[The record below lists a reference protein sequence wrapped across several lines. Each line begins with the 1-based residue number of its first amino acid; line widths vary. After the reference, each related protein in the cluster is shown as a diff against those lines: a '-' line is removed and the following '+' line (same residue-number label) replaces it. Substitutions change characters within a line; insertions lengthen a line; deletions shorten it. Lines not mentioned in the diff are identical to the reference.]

1 MKVLVIGS
9 GSREHALVL
18 ALSRDPQVDAV
29 IAAPGNPGIAAIAH
43 TEAVD
48 VNDSAA
54 VTALAE
60 TLDVDLV
67 VIGPEAP
74 LVAGVADALRESS
87 FPVFGPS
94 SEAAVLEGSKAFA
107 KEVMESANVPT
118 ARTVVAYTPEEA
130 AAALD
135 DFGTPYVVKADGLA
149 AGKGVVVTS
158 DRAEA
163 LTHATSCLEVSDRVV
178 IEDYLDGPEVS
189 LFVLSDGQHTVP
201 LAPAQDFKR
210 ISDGDTG
217 PNTGGMGAY
226 SPLPWIPAGTV
237 DEIVDTVAQPVVDE
251 MTRRGTPFVGL
262 LYCGLALTSKG
273 LRVVEFNVRFGDP
286 ETQSVLARLRS
297 PLGQTMLAAAEG
309 RLDEVGELEWDPR
322 TSVTVVM
329 AAENYPNTPRTGDII
344 RGLNTAD
351 GLEDVHILHAGTA
364 RATDT
369 GAGFAPEDTVIS
381 EDVAETGDIVTA
393 GGRVL
398 SIVSLGSGLDEARA
412 KAYAAVTEVKWDGE
426 QHRTDIAEV
435 AARGQITV
443 ADIYPAPERAAAVP
457 SAEAAPTDAASGEA
471 ATSGEAAASGDEP
484 TLPFP
489 VEEPSPGSSAS
500 ARLDSTAPE
509 LPGWEHVYSGKVR
522 DLYIPDDAADAAS
535 TEQLLM
541 VASDRISA
549 YDWVLDSEIPDKGR
563 VLTGLSLWWFD
574 QLSEVIGNHVISS
587 DVPEA
592 VAGRGLIVKN
602 LSMLPIECVARGY
615 LTGSGM
621 ADYKA
626 TGSVCG
632 IQLPAGLIEA
642 DRLEP
647 AIFTPATKA
656 ELGDHDENVSFA
668 QITETIGTEAAEKAR
683 DLTIEIYQKAEA
695 IARERGIIL
704 ADTKFEFGTL
714 PDGTLVLGDEVLTP
728 DSSRFWDA
736 ESYEAGQAQ
745 ASFDKQFVRDWL
757 TTESGW
763 DKSSD
768 TPPPALPAEV
778 IEKTRAR
785 YIEAFERLTGQK
797 FPG

>member
-1 MKVLVIGS
+1 MKVLAIGS

-29 IAAPGNPGIAAIAH
+29 IAAPGNPGIAQIAH

-48 VNDSAA
+48 ASDAAA

-60 TLDVDLV
+60 SLDVDLV

-74 LVAGVADALRESS
+74 LVAGVADALREAS

-94 SEAAVLEGSKAFA
+94 AEAAHLEGSKAFA

-118 ARTVVAYTPEEA
+118 ARAQVAYSPDEA
-130 AAALD
+130 AAALRE
-135 DFGTPYVVKADGLA
+135 FGAPHVVKADGLA
-149 AGKGVVVTS
+149 AGKGVVVT
-158 DRAEA
+158 DDFDAA
-163 LTHATSCLEVSDRVV
+163 LEHASSCLEVSDRVV

-189 LFVLSDGQHTVP
+189 LFVLCDGAHTVP

-210 ISDGDTG
+210 IGDGDTG

-226 SPLPWIPAGTV
+226 SPLPWLPAGTV
-237 DEIVDTVAQPVVDE
+237 DEIVSKVAQPVVDE
-251 MTRRGTPFVGL
+251 MARRGTPFTGL

-286 ETQSVLARLRS
+286 ETQSVLARLNS

-309 RLDEVGELEWDPR
+309 RLDEVGSLEWDPR

-329 AAENYPNTPRTGDII
+329 AAENYPGTPSTGDII
-344 RGLNTAD
+344 RGLDTVANLPD
-351 GLEDVHILHAGTA
+351 ISVLHAGTKL
-364 RATDT
+364 AT
-369 GAGFAPEDTVIS
+369 GPSGGFAPEDAVITK
-381 EDVAETGDIVTA
+381 DIAETGDIVTS

-398 SIVSLGSGLDEARA
+398 SVVSLGSDLHEARA
-412 KAYAAVTEVKWDGE
+412 KAYAAVDEIKWDGE
-426 QHRTDIAEV
+426 QHRTDIAEA
-435 AARGQITV
+435 AARGAIEL
-443 ADIYPAPERAAAVP
+443 ADIYPAPEASAPAPATASNAPATAASADSSAP
-457 SAEAAPTDAASGEA
+457 SAAGLKTVAPQ
-471 ATSGEAAASGDEP
+471 
-484 TLPFP
+484 
-489 VEEPSPGSSAS
+489 
-500 ARLDSTAPE
+500 
-509 LPGWEHVYSGKVR
+509 LPGWTHVYSGKVR
-522 DLYIPDDAADAAS
+522 DLYIPADAADTAS
-535 TEQLLM
+535 ADRLLM

-549 YDWVLDSEIPDKGR
+549 YDWVLDSEIPDKGK

-574 QLSEVIGNHVISS
+574 QLAEVIGNHVISS

-592 VAGRGLIVKN
+592 VRGRGLIVEN
-602 LSMLPIECVARGY
+602 LAMLPVECVARGY

-632 IQLPAGLIEA
+632 IRLPAGLVEA

-647 AIFTPATKA
+647 PIFTPATKA
-656 ELGDHDENVSFA
+656 ELGDHDENVSFE
-668 QITETIGTEAAEKAR
+668 QIAETIGDGTASVIR
-683 DLTIEIYQKAEA
+683 DLTIEIYQRAEQ

-714 PDGTLVLGDEVLTP
+714 ADGTVVLGDEVLTP

-736 ESYEAGQAQ
+736 AGYEAGQAQ
-745 ASFDKQFVRDWL
+745 SSFDKQFVRDWL

-778 IEKTRAR
+778 VEKTRAR
-785 YIEAFERLTGQK
+785 YIEAFEKLTGQT
-797 FPG
+797 FPD

>member
-29 IAAPGNPGIAAIAH
+29 IAAPGNPGIAQIAH

-48 VNDSAA
+48 ANDAAA

-74 LVAGVADALRESS
+74 LVAGVADALREAS

-94 SEAAVLEGSKAFA
+94 SHAAALEGSKAFA
-107 KEVMESANVPT
+107 KEIMESAGVPT
-118 ARTVVAYTPEEA
+118 ARAVVAYSVDEA
-130 AAALD
+130 AAALAE
-135 DFGTPYVVKADGLA
+135 FGAPHVVKADGLA

-158 DRAEA
+158 DRHEA
-163 LTHATSCLEVSDRVV
+163 LAHATSCLEVSDRVV

-189 LFVLSDGQHTVP
+189 LFVLCDGQHTLP

-210 ISDGDTG
+210 IGDGDTG

-226 SPLPWIPAGTV
+226 SPLPWLPAGTV
-237 DEIVDTVAQPVVDE
+237 DEIVSTVAQPVVDE
-251 MTRRGTPFVGL
+251 MTKRGTPFVGL

-286 ETQSVLARLRS
+286 ETQSVLARLAS

-329 AAENYPNTPRTGDII
+329 AAENYPGTPSAGDII
-344 RGLNTAD
+344 RGLETAD
-351 GLEDVHILHAGTA
+351 GLDDISVLHAGTA
-364 RATDT
+364 LAT
-369 GAGFAPEDTVIS
+369 GPSGGFAPEDAVIT
-381 EDVAETGDIVTA
+381 EDIAETGDIVTS

-398 SIVSLGSGLDEARA
+398 SVVSLGTDLDEARA
-412 KAYAAVTEVKWDGE
+412 KAYAAVDEIRWDGE
-426 QHRTDIAEV
+426 QHRTDIAEA
-435 AARGQITV
+435 AARGRIQLPE
-443 ADIYPAPERAAAVP
+443 IYGEPATT
-457 SAEAAPTDAASGEA
+457 SAP
-471 ATSGEAAASGDEP
+471 ATG
-484 TLPFP
+484 
-489 VEEPSPGSSAS
+489 
-500 ARLDSTAPE
+500 LDTNAPE
-509 LPGWEHVYSGKVR
+509 LPGWTHVYSGKVR
-522 DLYIPDDAADAAS
+522 DLYIPEGAADAAS
-535 TEQLLM
+535 AERLLM

-549 YDWVLDSEIPDKGR
+549 YDWVLDTEIPDKGK

-574 QLSEVIGNHVISS
+574 QLAELIGNHVISS
-587 DVPEA
+587 DVPAA

-602 LSMLPIECVARGY
+602 LSMIPVECVARGY

-621 ADYKA
+621 ADYQA

-632 IQLPAGLIEA
+632 IRLPAGLVEA

-647 AIFTPATKA
+647 PIFTPATKA
-656 ELGDHDENVSFA
+656 ELGDHDENVSFDQVA
-668 QITETIGTEAAEKAR
+668 ETIGDGTASVIR
-683 DLTIEIYQKAEA
+683 DLTIEIYQRAEA
-695 IARERGIIL
+695 IARERGIVL

-714 PDGTLVLGDEVLTP
+714 PDGTVVLGDEVLTP

-736 ESYEAGQAQ
+736 SRYQAGQAQ

-778 IEKTRAR
+778 VEKTRAR
-785 YIEAFERLTGQK
+785 YIEAFEKLTGET

>member
-48 VNDSAA
+48 MNDAAA

-107 KEVMESANVPT
+107 KEIMESANVPT
-118 ARTVVAYTPEEA
+118 ARAVVAYTPDEA

-135 DFGTPYVVKADGLA
+135 EFGAPYVVKADGLA

-163 LTHATSCLEVSDRVV
+163 LTHASSCLEVSDRVV

-189 LFVLSDGQHTVP
+189 LFVLCDGQHTLP

-210 ISDGDTG
+210 IGDGDTG

-226 SPLPWIPAGTV
+226 SPLLWIPAGTV
-237 DEIVDTVAQPVVDE
+237 DDIVTTVAQPVVDE

-273 LRVVEFNVRFGDP
+273 MRVVEFNVRFGDP

-309 RLDEVGELEWDPR
+309 RLDEVGDLDWDPR

-329 AAENYPNTPRTGDII
+329 AAENYPSTPRTGDII

-351 GLEDVHILHAGTA
+351 DLDDVHILHAGTA

-398 SIVSLGSGLDEARA
+398 SVVSLGNGLDEARA
-412 KAYAAVTEVKWDGE
+412 KAYAAVDEVKWDGE

-443 ADIYPAPERAAAVP
+443 ADIYPAP
-457 SAEAAPTDAASGEA
+457 AEPVAAPT
-471 ATSGEAAASGDEP
+471 ATG
-484 TLPFP
+484 
-489 VEEPSPGSSAS
+489 
-500 ARLDSTAPE
+500 LDSQAPE
-509 LPGWEHVYSGKVR
+509 LPGWTHVYSGKVR
-522 DLYIPDDAADAAS
+522 DLYIPDTAADAAS
-535 TEQLLM
+535 AEQLLM

-574 QLSEVIGNHVISS
+574 QLSDVIGNHVISS
-587 DVPEA
+587 DVPQA

-668 QITETIGTEAAEKAR
+668 QITETIGAEAAEQAR
-683 DLTIEIYQKAEA
+683 DLTIEIYQRAEA

-714 PDGTLVLGDEVLTP
+714 PDGTMVLGDEVLTP

-757 TTESGW
+757 TKESGW

-778 IEKTRAR
+778 VEKTRAR
-785 YIEAFERLTGQK
+785 YIEAFEKLTGQK
-797 FPG
+797 FPA

>member
-48 VNDSAA
+48 MNDSTA

-60 TLDVDLV
+60 ALDVDLV

-118 ARTVVAYTPEEA
+118 ARTVVAYTSEEA

-135 DFGTPYVVKADGLA
+135 DFGAPYVVKADGLA

-163 LTHATSCLEVSDRVV
+163 LTHASSCLEVSDRVV

-189 LFVLSDGQHTVP
+189 LFVLCDGQHTLP

-210 ISDGDTG
+210 IGDGDSG

-237 DEIVDTVAQPVVDE
+237 DDIVNTVAQPVVDE

-273 LRVVEFNVRFGDP
+273 MRVVEFNVRFGDP
-286 ETQSVLARLRS
+286 ETQSVLSRLRS

-309 RLDEVGELEWDPR
+309 RLDEVGELDWDPR

-329 AAENYPNTPRTGDII
+329 AAENYPNIPRTGDII

-398 SIVSLGSGLDEARA
+398 SVVSLGTGLHEARA
-412 KAYAAVTEVKWDGE
+412 KAYAAVAEVKWDGE

-443 ADIYPAPERAAAVP
+443 ADIYPAPEEAPAAA
-457 SAEAAPTDAASGEA
+457 G
-471 ATSGEAAASGDEP
+471 
-484 TLPFP
+484 
-489 VEEPSPGSSAS
+489 
-500 ARLDSTAPE
+500 LDSAAPE
-509 LPGWEHVYSGKVR
+509 LPGWTHVYSGKVR
-522 DLYIPDDAADAAS
+522 DLYIPDTAADAAS
-535 TEQLLM
+535 AKQLLM

-549 YDWVLDSEIPDKGR
+549 YDWVLDSEIPDKGK

-656 ELGDHDENVSFA
+656 DLGDHDENVSFA
-668 QITETIGTEAAEKAR
+668 QITETIGTEAAEKVR
-683 DLTIEIYQKAEA
+683 DLTIEIYQRAEA

-704 ADTKFEFGTL
+704 ADTKFEFGIL
-714 PDGTLVLGDEVLTP
+714 PDGTMVLGDEVLTP

-736 ESYEAGQAQ
+736 ASYEAGQPQ

-757 TTESGW
+757 TGESGW

-768 TPPPALPAEV
+768 TPPPPLPAEV
-778 IEKTRAR
+778 VDKTRAR
-785 YIEAFERLTGQK
+785 YIEAFEKLTGQK

>member
-29 IAAPGNPGIAAIAH
+29 IAAPGNPGIAQIAH

-48 VNDSAA
+48 ANDAAA

-60 TLDVDLV
+60 ILDVDLV

-74 LVAGVADALRESS
+74 LVAGVADALREAS

-94 SEAAVLEGSKAFA
+94 SHAAVLEGSKAFA
-107 KEVMESANVPT
+107 KEIMESAGVPT
-118 ARTVVAYTPEEA
+118 ARAVVAYSVDEA
-130 AAALD
+130 AATLAE
-135 DFGTPYVVKADGLA
+135 FGAPHVVKADGLA

-158 DRAEA
+158 DRHEA
-163 LTHATSCLEVSDRVV
+163 LAHATSCLEVSDRVV

-189 LFVLSDGQHTVP
+189 LFVLCDGQHTLP

-210 ISDGDTG
+210 IGDGDTG

-226 SPLPWIPAGTV
+226 SPLPWLPAGTV
-237 DEIVDTVAQPVVDE
+237 DEIVSTVAQPVVDE
-251 MTRRGTPFVGL
+251 MTKRGTPFVGL

-286 ETQSVLARLRS
+286 ETQSVLARLAS

-329 AAENYPNTPRTGDII
+329 AAENYPGTPSTGDII
-344 RGLNTAD
+344 RGLETAD
-351 GLEDVHILHAGTA
+351 GLDDISVLHAGTA
-364 RATDT
+364 LAT
-369 GAGFAPEDTVIS
+369 GPSGGFAPEDAVIT
-381 EDVAETGDIVTA
+381 EDIAETGDIVTS

-398 SIVSLGSGLDEARA
+398 SVVSLGTDLDEARA
-412 KAYAAVTEVKWDGE
+412 KAYAAVDEIRWDGE
-426 QHRTDIAEV
+426 QHRTDIAEA
-435 AARGQITV
+435 AARGRIELPE
-443 ADIYPAPERAAAVP
+443 IYGEPATTSAP
-457 SAEAAPTDAASGEA
+457 STG
-471 ATSGEAAASGDEP
+471 
-484 TLPFP
+484 
-489 VEEPSPGSSAS
+489 
-500 ARLDSTAPE
+500 LDTNAPE
-509 LPGWEHVYSGKVR
+509 LPGWTHVYSGKVR
-522 DLYIPDDAADAAS
+522 DLYIPEGAADAAS
-535 TEQLLM
+535 AERLLM

-549 YDWVLDSEIPDKGR
+549 YDWVLDTEIPDKGK

-574 QLSEVIGNHVISS
+574 QLAELIGNHVISS
-587 DVPEA
+587 DVPAA

-602 LSMLPIECVARGY
+602 LSMIPVECVARGY

-621 ADYKA
+621 ADYQA

-632 IQLPAGLIEA
+632 IRLPAGLVEA

-647 AIFTPATKA
+647 PIFTPATKA
-656 ELGDHDENVSFA
+656 ELGDHDENVSFEQVA
-668 QITETIGTEAAEKAR
+668 ETIGDGTASVIR
-683 DLTIEIYQKAEA
+683 DLTIEIYQRAEA
-695 IARERGIIL
+695 IARERGIVL

-714 PDGTLVLGDEVLTP
+714 PDGTVVLGDEVLTP

-736 ESYEAGQAQ
+736 SSYQAGQAQ

-757 TTESGW
+757 TSASGW

-778 IEKTRAR
+778 VEKTRAR
-785 YIEAFERLTGQK
+785 YIEAFEKLTGET

>member
-48 VNDSAA
+48 MNDAAA

-107 KEVMESANVPT
+107 KEIMESANVPT
-118 ARTVVAYTPEEA
+118 ARAVVAYTPDEA

-135 DFGTPYVVKADGLA
+135 EFGAPYVVKADGLA

-163 LTHATSCLEVSDRVV
+163 LTHASSCLEVSDRVV

-189 LFVLSDGQHTVP
+189 LFVLCDGQHTLP

-210 ISDGDTG
+210 IGDGDTG

-237 DEIVDTVAQPVVDE
+237 DDIVTTVAQPVVDE

-273 LRVVEFNVRFGDP
+273 MRVVEFNVRFGDP

-309 RLDEVGELEWDPR
+309 RLDEVGDLDWDPR

-329 AAENYPNTPRTGDII
+329 AAENYPSTPRTGDII

-351 GLEDVHILHAGTA
+351 DLDDVHILHAGTA

-398 SIVSLGSGLDEARA
+398 SVVSLGDGLDEARA
-412 KAYAAVTEVKWDGE
+412 KAYAAVDEVKWDGE

-443 ADIYPAPERAAAVP
+443 ADIYPAP
-457 SAEAAPTDAASGEA
+457 AEPVAAPT
-471 ATSGEAAASGDEP
+471 ATG
-484 TLPFP
+484 
-489 VEEPSPGSSAS
+489 
-500 ARLDSTAPE
+500 LDSQAPE
-509 LPGWEHVYSGKVR
+509 LPGWTHVYSGKVR
-522 DLYIPDDAADAAS
+522 DLYIPDTAADAAS
-535 TEQLLM
+535 AEQLLM

-574 QLSEVIGNHVISS
+574 QLSDVIGNHVISS
-587 DVPEA
+587 DVPQA

-668 QITETIGTEAAEKAR
+668 QITETIGAEAAEQAR
-683 DLTIEIYQKAEA
+683 DLTIEIYQRAEA

-714 PDGTLVLGDEVLTP
+714 PDGTMVLGDEVLTP

-757 TTESGW
+757 TKESGW

-778 IEKTRAR
+778 VEKTRAR
-785 YIEAFERLTGQK
+785 YIEAFEKLTGQK
-797 FPG
+797 FPA

>member
-48 VNDSAA
+48 MNDAVA

-94 SEAAVLEGSKAFA
+94 AEAAVLEGSKAFA
-107 KEVMESANVPT
+107 KEIMESANVPT
-118 ARTVVAYTPEEA
+118 ARAVVAYTTDEA

-135 DFGTPYVVKADGLA
+135 DFGAPYVVKADGLA

-158 DRAEA
+158 DRTEA
-163 LTHATSCLEVSDRVV
+163 LTHATSCLQVSDRVV

-189 LFVLSDGQHTVP
+189 LFVLCDGQHTLP

-210 ISDGDTG
+210 IGDGDTG

-237 DEIVDTVAQPVVDE
+237 DDIVNTVAQPVVDE
-251 MTRRGTPFVGL
+251 MTRRGTPFTGL

-273 LRVVEFNVRFGDP
+273 MRVVEFNVRFGDP
-286 ETQSVLARLRS
+286 ETQSVLSRLRS

-398 SIVSLGSGLDEARA
+398 SVVSLGNDLNEARS
-412 KAYAAVTEVKWDGE
+412 KAYAAVDEVKWDGE

-443 ADIYPAPERAAAVP
+443 ADIYPAPEEAV
-457 SAEAAPTDAASGEA
+457 AVAG
-471 ATSGEAAASGDEP
+471 
-484 TLPFP
+484 LN
-489 VEEPSPGSSAS
+489 
-500 ARLDSTAPE
+500 STAPE
-509 LPGWEHVYSGKVR
+509 LPGWTHIYSGKVR
-522 DLYIPDDAADAAS
+522 DLYIPDTATDAAS
-535 TEQLLM
+535 AEQLLM

-549 YDWVLDSEIPDKGR
+549 YDWVLDSEIPDKGK

-574 QLSEVIGNHVISS
+574 QLSEIIGNHVISS
-587 DVPEA
+587 NVPEA

-683 DLTIEIYQKAEA
+683 DLTIEIYQRAEA

-714 PDGTLVLGDEVLTP
+714 PDGTMVLGDEVLTP

-736 ESYEAGQAQ
+736 ESYEAGKAQ

-757 TTESGW
+757 TGESGW
-763 DKSSD
+763 NKSSD

-778 IEKTRAR
+778 VEKTRAR
-785 YIEAFERLTGQK
+785 YIEAFEKLTGQN

>member
-48 VNDSAA
+48 MNDAAA

-107 KEVMESANVPT
+107 KEIMESANVPT
-118 ARTVVAYTPEEA
+118 ARAVVAYTPDEA

-135 DFGTPYVVKADGLA
+135 EFGAPYVVKADGLA

-163 LTHATSCLEVSDRVV
+163 LTHASSCLEVSDRVV

-189 LFVLSDGQHTVP
+189 LFVLCDGQHTLP

-210 ISDGDTG
+210 IGDGDTG

-237 DEIVDTVAQPVVDE
+237 DDIVTTVAQPVVDE

-273 LRVVEFNVRFGDP
+273 MRVVEFNVRFGDP

-309 RLDEVGELEWDPR
+309 RLDEVGDLDWDPR

-329 AAENYPNTPRTGDII
+329 AAENYPSTPRTGDII

-351 GLEDVHILHAGTA
+351 DLDDVHILHAGTA

-398 SIVSLGSGLDEARA
+398 SVVSLGNGLDEARA
-412 KAYAAVTEVKWDGE
+412 KAYAAVDEVKWDGE

-435 AARGQITV
+435 AARGQIAV
-443 ADIYPAPERAAAVP
+443 ADIYPAPAEAVAVAAA
-457 SAEAAPTDAASGEA
+457 TG
-471 ATSGEAAASGDEP
+471 
-484 TLPFP
+484 
-489 VEEPSPGSSAS
+489 
-500 ARLDSTAPE
+500 LDSQAPE
-509 LPGWEHVYSGKVR
+509 LPGWTHVYSGKVR
-522 DLYIPDDAADAAS
+522 DLYIPDTAADAAS
-535 TEQLLM
+535 AEQLLM

-574 QLSEVIGNHVISS
+574 QLSDVIGNHVISS
-587 DVPEA
+587 DVPQA

-668 QITETIGTEAAEKAR
+668 QITETIGAEAAEQAR
-683 DLTIEIYQKAEA
+683 DLTIEIYQRAEA

-704 ADTKFEFGTL
+704 ADTKFEF
-714 PDGTLVLGDEVLTP
+714 
-728 DSSRFWDA
+728 
-736 ESYEAGQAQ
+736 
-745 ASFDKQFVRDWL
+745 
-757 TTESGW
+757 
-763 DKSSD
+763 
-768 TPPPALPAEV
+768 
-778 IEKTRAR
+778 
-785 YIEAFERLTGQK
+785 
-797 FPG
+797 

>member
-48 VNDSAA
+48 MNDAAA

-107 KEVMESANVPT
+107 KEIMESANVPT
-118 ARTVVAYTPEEA
+118 ARAVVAYTPDEA

-135 DFGTPYVVKADGLA
+135 EFGAPYVVKADGLA

-163 LTHATSCLEVSDRVV
+163 LTHASSCLEVSDRVV

-189 LFVLSDGQHTVP
+189 LFVLCDGQHTLP

-210 ISDGDTG
+210 IGDGDTG

-237 DEIVDTVAQPVVDE
+237 DDIVTTVAQPVVDE

-273 LRVVEFNVRFGDP
+273 MRVVEFNVRFGDP

-309 RLDEVGELEWDPR
+309 RLDEVGDLDWDPR

-329 AAENYPNTPRTGDII
+329 AAENYPSTPRTGDII

-351 GLEDVHILHAGTA
+351 DLDDVHILHAGTA

-398 SIVSLGSGLDEARA
+398 SVVSLGNGLDEARA
-412 KAYAAVTEVKWDGE
+412 KAYAAVDEVKWDGE

-443 ADIYPAPERAAAVP
+443 ADIYPAP
-457 SAEAAPTDAASGEA
+457 AEAAP
-471 ATSGEAAASGDEP
+471 GEAAAVAAA
-484 TLPFP
+484 T
-489 VEEPSPGSSAS
+489 VAAVAPSIGPEVTPAATGLGSQ
-500 ARLDSTAPE
+500 APE
-509 LPGWEHVYSGKVR
+509 LPGWTHVYSGKVR
-522 DLYIPDDAADAAS
+522 DLYIPDTAADAAS
-535 TEQLLM
+535 AEQLLM

-574 QLSEVIGNHVISS
+574 QLSDVIGNHVISS
-587 DVPEA
+587 DVPQA

-668 QITETIGTEAAEKAR
+668 QITETIGAEAAEQAR
-683 DLTIEIYQKAEA
+683 DLTIEIYQRAEA

-714 PDGTLVLGDEVLTP
+714 PDGTMVLGDEVLTP

-757 TTESGW
+757 TKESGW

-778 IEKTRAR
+778 VEKTRAR
-785 YIEAFERLTGQK
+785 YIEAFEKLTGQK
-797 FPG
+797 FPA